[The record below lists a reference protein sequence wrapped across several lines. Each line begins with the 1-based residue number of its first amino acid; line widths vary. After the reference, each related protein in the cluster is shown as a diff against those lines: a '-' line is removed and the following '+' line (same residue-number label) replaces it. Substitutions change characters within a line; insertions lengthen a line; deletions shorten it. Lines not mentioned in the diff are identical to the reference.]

1 VHVRLDS
8 TEATVRLNGRRKD
21 GQAANNGANREQPI
35 LRLRDIRKTYVMGDQ
50 EVQALDGIDLD
61 IYPGEFVA
69 IMGPSGSGKSTLM
82 HIIGCL
88 DAPTEGSY
96 QLDGMEV
103 AEMDDFELAR
113 VRNQKIGFVFQ
124 GFNLLARTSALE
136 NVELPMLYGRRKD
149 RTERAI
155 AALERVGLGNRI
167 HHKPNELS
175 GGQQQRVAI
184 ARAIA
189 SDPRMILAD
198 EPTGNLSSVQ
208 SEEIMQIFQE
218 LNDEGR
224 TIVMVTH
231 EPEIGQHC
239 KRIVHI
245 KDGQVLE
252 DDPVHNRLRARD
264 VLAEMVAEREREQQ
278 RKREKM
284 LEVERQEAATP

>member
-1 VHVRLDS
+1 
-8 TEATVRLNGRRKD
+8 VRLNGRKKD
-21 GQAANNGANREQPI
+21 GRAPATDRDLPI

-103 AEMDDFELAR
+103 AEMDDFELAW

-155 AALERVGLGNRI
+155 EALERVGLGNRL

-189 SDPRMILAD
+189 SEPRLILAD
-198 EPTGNLSSVQ
+198 EPTGNLASVQ

-231 EPEIGQHC
+231 EPDIGQHC

-252 DDPVHNRLRARD
+252 DDPVHDRLRAGD
-264 VLAEMVAEREREQQ
+264 VLAEMAAERERERQ

-284 LEVERQEAATP
+284 LEMEREEATAP